1 MLNDLKILNGELS
14 PLFDINNDTYTV
26 FVSNDVT
33 HLEINY
39 SVSESS
45 NVNIYGNENLAV
57 GENKVLIEVT
67 NTDGDITSYNL
78 LVTREEEKRVSNFD
92 VLSDVIEVKK
102 ELPTYVAPV
111 IASVCFLLIL
121 ISFAI
126 IFKSK
131 KHKKN

>member
-1 MLNDLKILNGELS
+1 MLKDLKILNGELS

-26 FVSNDVT
+26 FVNNDVT
-33 HLEINY
+33 HLEISY

-45 NVNIYGNENLAV
+45 NVNIYGNDNLVV
-57 GENKVLIEVT
+57 GENIVIIEIT
-67 NTDGDITSYNL
+67 NTDGDISSYNL
-78 LVTREEEKRVSNFD
+78 LVTREEEQRVSNFE
-92 VLSDVIEVKK
+92 VASDVIEVKK

-111 IASVCFLLIL
+111 IASICFLLIL

-131 KHKKN
+131 KHKIK